1 MIALRRIF
9 AVAYVELLRLLRAP
23 TSFTLLLLV
32 PAMQVLLFGYAIRP
46 DAAQVRVAVSGP
58 VAARVSEVADRLAKT
73 SGLTVVL
80 RSARPGAAMRAVR
93 DRAALIGVEVPQV
106 KEGTDPQLVQQPV
119 RVSVD
124 ATNAGLTDTA
134 VARIEASYWHRLTE
148 QLQIADVDPAPGIA
162 IDRLY
167 NPQARA
173 DWTFL
178 PALIGVTVMIAMIML
193 GSLGLARERET
204 GTWEALLGLPISP
217 AQLIA
222 GKLIPPV
229 IIGTVQGMLVLS
241 AGVVLFD
248 LPMRGSI
255 VALILLLPLFAATH
269 AAIGQ
274 AIALRSATQLSALQ
288 GAVAFYLPAM
298 LLSGF
303 LYPFET
309 LPGWAQALGS
319 VFPLTH
325 FIRAAHGA
333 LLRGDGAAAV
343 LAHGLPMLALLIVVI
358 GLMLVVRD
366 RRLD

>member
-1 MIALRRIF
+1 MIALRRLS

-32 PAMQVLLFGYAIRP
+32 PALQVLLFGYAIRP

-58 VAARVSEVADRLAKT
+58 VASTVSEVADRLAKT
-73 SGLTVVL
+73 SGLTIVL
-80 RSARPGAAMRAVR
+80 RSAKPGAAASAVQNHS
-93 DRAALIGVEVPQV
+93 ALIGVEIPAAASATGPQ
-106 KEGTDPQLVQQPV
+106 TAQQPV
-119 RVSVD
+119 RVTVD
-124 ATNAGLTDTA
+124 ATNAGLTNTA
-134 VARIEASYWHRLTE
+134 VARIEASYWKRQAE
-148 QLQIADVDPAPGIA
+148 QLQIADLDPTPGIA
-162 IDRLY
+162 IERLY

-217 AQLIA
+217 GQMIV

-229 IIGTVQGMLVLS
+229 IIGTVQGVLVLS
-241 AGVVLFD
+241 AGAALFD

-255 VALILLLPLFAATH
+255 AALILLLPLFAAAH

-274 AIALRSATQLSALQ
+274 AIALRAATQLAALQ

-309 LPGWAQALGS
+309 LPPWAQTLGS

-333 LLRGDGAAAV
+333 VLRGDGAAAV
-343 LAHGLPMLALLIVVI
+343 LAHGLPMLALLIVVV
-358 GLMLVVRD
+358 GVMLVMRD